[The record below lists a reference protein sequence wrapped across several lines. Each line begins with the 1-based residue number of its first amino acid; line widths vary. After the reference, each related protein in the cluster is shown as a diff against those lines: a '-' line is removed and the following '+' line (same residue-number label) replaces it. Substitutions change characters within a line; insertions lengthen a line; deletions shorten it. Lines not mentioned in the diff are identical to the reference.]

1 MDSSKNGEESVYD
14 IKSISNYKGM
24 FEDELDVVFISFM
37 TIVNHFI
44 LFFSEA
50 YTGKSALFMSQGIRM
65 LGHIYTILYHYTKNL
80 ELTIHHSKTAIIYF
94 TEYINQI
101 TGKDDTM
108 FFNLSLKDAIVYVY
122 TKTIYLVP
130 DTLREKHVL
139 TVLENQQMENL
150 QEAVSIYDN
159 MIENFVLHNEFRE
172 MSTDNKED
180 TLTILLKSLK
190 NTIIAYHDNSL
201 FITQHIIESIRE
213 SNMFMVNNHNMPFD
227 VIHKHIIST
236 LTHDMYEE
244 ST

>member
-44 LFFSEA
+44 IFFSEA

-101 TGKDDTM
+101 TGKDLCSAYNSMLNSKQTSQIQYPSM
-108 FFNLSLKDAIVYVY
+108 GCNIKW
-122 TKTIYLVP
+122 
-130 DTLREKHVL
+130 
-139 TVLENQQMENL
+139 
-150 QEAVSIYDN
+150 
-159 MIENFVLHNEFRE
+159 NEG
-172 MSTDNKED
+172 
-180 TLTILLKSLK
+180 
-190 NTIIAYHDNSL
+190 NS
-201 FITQHIIESIRE
+201 
-213 SNMFMVNNHNMPFD
+213 P
-227 VIHKHIIST
+227 
-236 LTHDMYEE
+236 EE
-244 ST
+244 RS